1 MIGPQCLTCGL
12 VLADVDA
19 ESPKEAAAPNPPS
32 PGDFTVCIGCGHL
45 HAYDDD
51 MTLRE
56 LTTRELDGIDE
67 TDRIML
73 LQQARRR
80 LARRKLIDNP

>member
-1 MIGPQCLTCGL
+1 M
-12 VLADVDA
+12 
-19 ESPKEAAAPNPPS
+19 AAGVPAPS

-51 MTLRE
+51 MKLRE

-80 LARRKLIDNP
+80 LERRKLLDNP